1 MRTKHTQLL
10 EWLKTASDEV
20 VERTGTTRGY
30 LKQIAYGNK
39 QASASVA
46 SSLERE
52 TRGLL
57 TRQSLRPNDWTVI
70 WPELASAA

>member
-10 EWLKTASDEV
+10 EWLKSASDDA
-20 VERTGTTRGY
+20 VERTGTSRGY

-39 QASASVA
+39 QASAALAV
-46 SSLERE
+46 SLERE
-52 TRGLL
+52 SEGALSRK
-57 TRQSLRPNDWTVI
+57 SLRPADWNLI

>member
-1 MRTKHTQLL
+1 MKTKHTQLL

-39 QASASVA
+39 QASAGVA

-52 TRGLL
+52 SRGLL
-57 TRQSLRPNDWTVI
+57 TRQSLRPTDWAII

>member
-20 VERTGTTRGY
+20 VDRTGTTRGY

-39 QASASVA
+39 QASAALAV
-46 SSLERE
+46 SLESELSGTLSRKE
-52 TRGLL
+52 
-57 TRQSLRPNDWTVI
+57 LRPSDWSQI
-70 WPELASAA
+70 WPELSAA

>member
-10 EWLKTASDEV
+10 EWLKSASDDV
-20 VERTGTTRGY
+20 VERTGTSRGY

-39 QASASVA
+39 QASAALAV
-46 SSLERE
+46 SLERE
-52 TRGLL
+52 SAGALSR
-57 TRQSLRPNDWTVI
+57 RSLRPDDWNLI

>member
-20 VERTGTTRGY
+20 VDRTGTTRGY

-39 QASASVA
+39 QASAGVA

-52 TRGLL
+52 SRGLL

>member
-10 EWLKTASDEV
+10 EWLKSASDDA
-20 VERTGTTRGY
+20 VERTGTSRGY

-39 QASASVA
+39 QASAALAV
-46 SSLERE
+46 SLERE
-52 TRGLL
+52 SAGTLSR
-57 TRQSLRPNDWTVI
+57 RSLRPTDWNLI

>member
-10 EWLKTASDEV
+10 EWLKSASDDA
-20 VERTGTTRGY
+20 VERTGTSRGY

-39 QASASVA
+39 QASAALAV
-46 SSLERE
+46 SLERE
-52 TRGLL
+52 SAGTLNR
-57 TRQSLRPNDWTVI
+57 RSLRPADWNLI

>member
-10 EWLKTASDEV
+10 EWLKTASDEAV
-20 VERTGTTRGY
+20 DRTGTTRGY

-52 TRGLL
+52 MMGLL
-57 TRQSLRPNDWTVI
+57 TRKSLRPDDWAVI